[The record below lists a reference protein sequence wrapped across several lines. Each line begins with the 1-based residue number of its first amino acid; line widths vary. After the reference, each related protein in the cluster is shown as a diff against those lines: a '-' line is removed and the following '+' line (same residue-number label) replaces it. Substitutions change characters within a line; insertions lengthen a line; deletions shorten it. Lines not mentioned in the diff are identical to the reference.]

1 MPFHQFKKSRFDDDV
16 ARNNSQK
23 RIYKSASNVEER
35 SLMLGNVARSDDKYK
50 SQNVVVD
57 LPPVKTEDVT
67 ALPVVVS
74 PKPTTV
80 DNSFKPFQFD
90 PDKQKRYEKFLNMNK
105 SNNKGKIF
113 DRNVEIFQK

>member
-50 SQNVVVD
+50 SQNVVD